1 MIIHGRDLIVKLGG
15 VAIAGARSCELNV
28 SGEAIETSSATQGS
42 WRTYIPGRKGWNVTA
57 NHLVTAVTSN
67 AAKVGTVVTLTFG
80 KRDSSE
86 VLTGQAIVTG
96 WRCTATLG
104 NLSQGVFS
112 FQGSG
117 PLEEVE

>member
-1 MIIHGRDLIVKLGG
+1 MIIHGRDLIVKQGG

-28 SGEAIETSSATQGS
+28 SGEAIETSSPTRGR
-42 WRTYIPGRKGWNVTA
+42 WRTYIPGRKGWSVTA
-57 NHLVTAVTSN
+57 NHLVTAVASN

-86 VLTGQAIVTG
+86 VMTGQAIVTG

-117 PLEEVE
+117 PLEGV

>member
-1 MIIHGRDLIVKLGG
+1 MVIHGRDLIVKLGG

-28 SGEAIETSSATQGS
+28 SGEAIETSSPTQGR
-42 WRTYIPGRKGWNVTA
+42 WRTYIPGRKGWSVTA
-57 NHLVTAVTSN
+57 NHLVTAVASN

-80 KRDSSE
+80 LRDSSE
-86 VLTGQAIVTG
+86 VMTGQAIVTG
-96 WRCTATLG
+96 WRCTGTLG

>member
-1 MIIHGRDLIVKLGG
+1 MVKLGG
-15 VAIAGARSCELNV
+15 VAIAGARSCELSI
-28 SGEAIETSSATQGS
+28 SGEALETSSANWGL
-42 WRTYIPGRKGWNVTA
+42 WRTYIPGRKGWTVTA
-57 NHLVTAVTSN
+57 NHLVTAVAGN

-80 KRDSSE
+80 KRDGSE
-86 VLTGQAIVTG
+86 VMTGQAIVTG

-112 FQGSG
+112 FQGRG

>member
-1 MIIHGRDLIVKLGG
+1 VKLDG

-28 SGEAIETSSATQGS
+28 SGEAIETSSPTNGR
-42 WRTYIPGRKGWNVTA
+42 WRTFIPGRKGWSVST
-57 NHLVTAVTSN
+57 NHLVTAVAGN
-67 AAKVGTVVTLTFG
+67 AAKVGTVVTLTFS

-117 PLEEVE
+117 PLT

>member
-28 SGEAIETSSATQGS
+28 SGEAIETSSPTQGR
-42 WRTYIPGRKGWNVTA
+42 WRTYIPGRKGWSVTA
-57 NHLVTAVTSN
+57 NHLVTAVASN
-67 AAKVGTVVTLTFG
+67 AAKVGTVVTLTFS

-96 WRCTATLG
+96 WRCTGTLG